1 MPNSPHI
8 FAVQQQQNNCSK
20 RVLMSLK
27 NTKLTSVSVVRLCN
41 LYYKNLR
48 MIKKLQKITFKNEEH
63 TRLLPTQ
70 FFGKKQTRKYKKS
83 KLKS

>member
-48 MIKKLQKITFKNEEH
+48 MIKKIQKITFKNEEH

>member
-48 MIKKLQKITFKNEEH
+48 MIKKIQKITFKNEEH

-70 FFGKKQTRKYKKS
+70 FFGKKQTRKYKKAN
-83 KLKS
+83 